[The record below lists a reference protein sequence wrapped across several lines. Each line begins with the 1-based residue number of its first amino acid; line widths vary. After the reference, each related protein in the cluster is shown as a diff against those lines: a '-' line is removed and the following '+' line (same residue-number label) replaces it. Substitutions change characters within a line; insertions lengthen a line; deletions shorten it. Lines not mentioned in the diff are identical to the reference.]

1 MNVVATRV
9 DERLIHGQVMASW
22 SKRLQLTRIVVVD
35 DQIAKDDFMRTVLS
49 MSSPAGMQID
59 ILSVKDAATMV
70 KLDTD
75 SANTMLLFKRISA
88 ALELARELRGGSY
101 EMAELNLGNLGSVP
115 GRVQVTKNIFL
126 SEEERKQIR
135 ELQGL
140 GVNVFLQMLYTDP
153 KVPVDDV
160 L

>member
-49 MSSPAGMQID
+49 MSAPAGMQID

-70 KLDTD
+70 KSDTD

-88 ALELARELRGGSY
+88 ALELARELRGSSY

>member
-1 MNVVATRV
+1 MNIVATRV

-22 SKRLQLTRIVVVD
+22 SKRLQLARIVVVD
-35 DQIAKDDFMRTVLS
+35 NQIAKDDFMKTVLS
-49 MSSPAGMQID
+49 MSAPAGMQID
-59 ILSVKDAATMV
+59 ILSVKGAANTVKSDA
-70 KLDTD
+70 D
-75 SANTMLLFKRISA
+75 SANTMLLFKRISV
-88 ALELARELRGGSY
+88 ALELARELQGSSSK
-101 EMAELNLGNLGSVP
+101 MAELNLGNLGSVP

-126 SEEERKQIR
+126 SEEERTQIR
-135 ELQGL
+135 ELQDL